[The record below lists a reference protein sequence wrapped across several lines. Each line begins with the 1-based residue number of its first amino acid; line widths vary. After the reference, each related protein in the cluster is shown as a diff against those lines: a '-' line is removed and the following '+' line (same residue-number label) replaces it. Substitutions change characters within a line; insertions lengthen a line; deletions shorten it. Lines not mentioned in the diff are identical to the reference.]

1 MRLHLIPSIRTAV
14 GKPSILPPAPQPS
27 QTASVLLLEWD
38 LISRSSLHPSV
49 KDETRHRAS
58 TQGTLTNEGT
68 GKQALDPDTA
78 RPSGATAPPLS
89 PHSTS
94 TNGAT
99 PVPGSL
105 DQDADTGSRSPPAP
119 STSCQLPGGPWTLP
133 RDPASQV
140 PEPSPHCHHAPHASP
155 WVRRSH
161 GAPAGQ
167 ARFGRP
173 ALQHL
178 PFQGT
183 WQCLGLTA
191 LWSLFQCPGKALII
205 GTICMPQDRPKGPRG
220 HLVLLS
226 KPSPALQPTCSSTS
240 SR

>member
-1 MRLHLIPSIRTAV
+1 MEPRQSQCPWTRTWTQAP
-14 GKPSILPPAPQPS
+14 GPLLPPAPPVSS
-27 QTASVLLLEWD
+27 Q
-38 LISRSSLHPSV
+38 
-49 KDETRHRAS
+49 
-58 TQGTLTNEGT
+58 EGP
-68 GKQALDPDTA
+68 GH
-78 RPSGATAPPLS
+78 S
-89 PHSTS
+89 P
-94 TNGAT
+94 
-99 PVPGSL
+99 
-105 DQDADTGSRSPPAP
+105 
-119 STSCQLPGGPWTLP
+119 
-133 RDPASQV
+133 DPASQV

-161 GAPAGQ
+161 GAPASQ

-183 WQCLGLTA
+183 WQCLGLTV